1 VTRLTAKVTAYWM
14 AAALVLVGAGCADVD
29 ADASGTPSATK
40 AVTASTV
47 TVIALD
53 NTFRPDMVEV
63 SVGATVVFV
72 NKGRN
77 DHDVLSVE
85 SDWGATVEVFA
96 PGDEYQHVFD
106 RPGTYRYYCSLHGTS
121 EVGMTGTVVVTG

>member
-1 VTRLTAKVTAYWM
+1 VSRIVPKSTAHWV
-14 AAALVLVGAGCADVD
+14 AACLLLVGAGCAND
-29 ADASGTPSATK
+29 SAAITTTTSSR
-40 AVTASTV
+40 AAPTTV

-53 NTFRPDMVEV
+53 NTFRPEVVEV
-63 SVGATVVFV
+63 SVGDTVLFV
-72 NKGRN
+72 NRGRN

-106 RPGTYRYYCSLHGTS
+106 APGTYRYYCSLHGTS
-121 EVGMTGTVVVTG
+121 EVGMIGTVVVSE